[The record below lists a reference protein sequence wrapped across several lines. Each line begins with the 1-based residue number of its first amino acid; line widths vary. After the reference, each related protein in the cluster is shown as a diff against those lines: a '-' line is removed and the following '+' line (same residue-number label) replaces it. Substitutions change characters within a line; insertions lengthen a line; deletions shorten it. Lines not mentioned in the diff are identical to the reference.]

1 MRKFWSARWA
11 VHLFPAVRL
20 LSAKPGGLRGN
31 GCWFSSSPFL
41 PGKQAGLKTPFMPQ
55 PLSQLCWEL
64 KRVVAGG
71 LADFSAWKGEG
82 QVKTNVTPLKGGVYF
97 YKQSLPCA
105 VLR

>member
-1 MRKFWSARWA
+1 MLVFFQPIPPWKTGRA
-11 VHLFPAVRL
+11 
-20 LSAKPGGLRGN
+20 
-31 GCWFSSSPFL
+31 
-41 PGKQAGLKTPFMPQ
+41 QTPFMPQ
-55 PLSQLCWEL
+55 RLSHLCWEL
-64 KRVVAGG
+64 KRMVAGG